1 MTRENLHRVWCGLC
15 LAIIAVSLLYAI
27 ITKPGLGGYV
37 GMALEM
43 IP

>member
-1 MTRENLHRVWCGLC
+1 MTRENLHRAWCGLC

-27 ITKPGLGGYV
+27 ITEPGLGGYARL
-37 GMALEM
+37 GLEL